1 MNTKALEL
9 REKLKK
15 RIESLPTETLKQ
27 ACIRCMTDFQDGT
40 GSVLEMSLD
49 ALQCRLSTVEFTA
62 FCEELEG

>member
-15 RIESLPTETLKQ
+15 RIESLPTETLKE

-49 ALQCRLSTVEFTA
+49 ALQGRLTSVEFIA
-62 FCEELEG
+62 FCKELEV

>member
-15 RIESLPTETLKQ
+15 RIESLPTETLKE
-27 ACIRCMTDFQDGT
+27 ACIRCMSDFQDGT

-49 ALQCRLSTVEFTA
+49 TLQGRLTSEEFVA
-62 FCEELEG
+62 FCKELEV